1 MSTAAKIIG
10 AFDAK
15 TRLPELL
22 RAVQKGQRFTITHRG
37 KPVAT
42 LAPPAPEAKGAVDK
56 NGWPI
61 GYFESTFGSCPD
73 FPERAPQG
81 DHDVREPIK

>member
-1 MSTAAKIIG
+1 MAASAKIIG

-42 LAPPAPEAKGAVDK
+42 LAPPAPESKGAVDK

-61 GYFESTFGSCPD
+61 GFFERFYGAIPD
-73 FPERAPQG
+73 LKRWPQG
-81 DHDVREPIK
+81 EYEKREPLE

>member
-1 MSTAAKIIG
+1 MSTAKSIG

-42 LAPPAPEAKGAVDK
+42 LAPPVPETTGAVDK
-56 NGWPI
+56 MGWPI
-61 GYFESTFGSCPD
+61 GFFERYYGCLPD
-73 FPERAPQG
+73 FPDRAPQG
-81 DHDVREPIK
+81 EYEIREPFD

>member
-1 MSTAAKIIG
+1 MVVTAKTIG

-22 RAVQKGQRFTITHRG
+22 RAVQRGQRFTITRRG

-42 LAPPAPEAKGAVDK
+42 LAPPTPEQAGKVDK

-61 GYFESTFGSCPD
+61 GHFEKYAGSIPD
-73 FPERAPQG
+73 LKRWPQG
-81 DHDVREPIK
+81 EYEKRNPIE

>member
-1 MSTAAKIIG
+1 MSTPAKKIG

-22 RAVQKGQRFTITHRG
+22 RAVRRGQRFTITHRG

-42 LAPPAPEAKGAVDK
+42 LAPPTPEQAGKVDK
-56 NGWPI
+56 NGWPV
-61 GYFESTFGSCPD
+61 GYWEKFAGSIPD
-73 FPERAPQG
+73 LKRWPQG
-81 DHDVREPIK
+81 EFEKRDPIE

>member
-1 MSTAAKIIG
+1 MAATAKTIG

-22 RAVQKGQRFTITHRG
+22 RAVQRGQRFTITRRG

-42 LAPPAPEAKGAVDK
+42 LAPPTPEQAGKVDK

-61 GYFESTFGSCPD
+61 GYFERFYGAFPD
-73 FPERAPQG
+73 LKRWPQG
-81 DHDVREPIK
+81 EPDKRDWPE